1 MHLRWAF
8 GDICNDDKMCMHL
21 HFTFIF
27 HHQQHHVWFI
37 IGISY
42 LVPATTTVWLASQNP
57 TFHYGA
63 QIFPFRNNPCPVAG
77 ERRLF
82 GWGMV
87 QHYETKLPHARE
99 SWALKLILSK
109 AVAGAPA
116 AGNDGA
122 IINNFCGIVSV
133 RYSLIVTSHVW
144 FSRCTNSEWC
154 TFSHCWHWYNCV
166 LFFYFVVFYV
176 RYIF

>member
-1 MHLRWAF
+1 MQRWQNVYALAFYVHFPPSAASCMIYYWHQLLSTGDDDGVACFPKSNISLRCTNISFSEQPVSRGRREKVVWM
-8 GDICNDDKMCMHL
+8 GDGSTLRNE
-21 HFTFIF
+21 
-27 HHQQHHVWFI
+27 
-37 IGISY
+37 
-42 LVPATTTVWLASQNP
+42 ATT
-57 TFHYGA
+57 
-63 QIFPFRNNPCPVAG
+63 RAG
-77 ERRLF
+77 
-82 GWGMV
+82 
-87 QHYETKLPHARE
+87 
-99 SWALKLILSK
+99 ALKLILSK